1 MTLTLVDLDQTTRD
15 EMVREVDDD
24 AASGRL
30 YLSDRLSRVG
40 RSAYPALLRDAV
52 AHHDEGWLTVQ
63 LSQSGVMNTHE
74 LVVRRGRMV
83 SARIPH
89 DATTTLA
96 EGEFNRFY
104 LRGLCRRALA
114 EGGRMIEV
122 YRAKPVREPRPQS
135 VALIPFLPRSCET
148 PVHLD

>member
-15 EMVREVDDD
+15 EMVGEVDDD

-30 YLSDRLSRVG
+30 FLSDRLSGLG
-40 RSAYPALLRDAV
+40 RSAYPALFRDAV
-52 AHHDEGWLTVQ
+52 ARYDDGWLVVR
-63 LSQSGVMNTHE
+63 LSQPGVMNTHE
-74 LVVRRGRMV
+74 QVVRRGRLV

-89 DATTTLA
+89 TAATTLA

-122 YRAKPVREPRPQS
+122 YRARPVREPRPQS
-135 VALIPFLPRSCET
+135 VALVGHQLAPGNCSST
-148 PVHLD
+148 